1 MRHLKEISRLEAFS
15 DAVFAFALTLLVVSL
30 EVPSSYAEL
39 MNIMRG
45 FVPFA
50 CTFALVTWIWY
61 EHNKFFRRYGMEDP
75 FTVFV
80 NGILLFLVL
89 IFVYPLKFMAT
100 MVFARFGIAAPVVIQ
115 ITNQDIPALMAVYS
129 LGFVVL
135 FASFALLYWHAWR
148 RRDALALTEEERMM
162 LKSSL
167 GHHAI
172 SISVG
177 LASVVL
183 ALALP
188 VRWSWLAGPL
198 YGVMGPLHGWWGH
211 RSHAR
216 VERLRAARAAGAGA
230 LLVLALVIAS
240 GHAEGGPPPSPR
252 LRRGLAEARRA
263 EAGLRSAQPQ
273 GSQTPRQRLDSA
285 IERIVRSVNATWGIY
300 AKSIETGEEIAIDAD
315 RQMDTMSVI
324 KIPLMVEVFQQI
336 KDGRF
341 TLADK
346 YTLTKEDILPG
357 TGIMRS
363 LDPGAVLTVK
373 DLITLMIIVSDNT
386 ATDVLYRMVG
396 GVEAVNRRMDALG
409 LPKTRAPAP
418 SRAWFDALRAAPSAA
433 DFHRAAKTPYGL
445 STPREIGL
453 LLERMERGT
462 LVDKAASDQMLQI
475 LRGQVYRSRIPRL
488 VSGFRIPH
496 KTGDFLPHI
505 ANDVGVLESQGTTVV
520 LSVFTANHFGSGDT
534 IEEAIG
540 RLSAEIA
547 SYFSYGRR

>member
-30 EVPSSYAEL
+30 EVPSSYVEL

-75 FTVFV
+75 FTVFI

-100 MVFARFGIAAPVVIQ
+100 MVFARFGIGAPVAIE
-115 ITNQDIPALMAVYS
+115 ISNRDIPGLMVVYS

-148 RRDALALTEEERMM
+148 RRDLLALSEEERMM

-167 GHHAI
+167 SHHLI
-172 SISVG
+172 SISIG

-183 ALALP
+183 ALVLP

-198 YGVMGPLHGWWGH
+198 YGLMGPLHGWWGH

-216 VERLRAARAAGAGA
+216 VERLRATRAAGVGA
-230 LLVLALVIAS
+230 LLLLVALATPAF
-240 GHAEGGPPPSPR
+240 
-252 LRRGLAEARRA
+252 
-263 EAGLRSAQPQ
+263 AQPTQ
-273 GSQTPRQRLDSA
+273 PPATPRQRLDSA

-300 AKSIETGEEIAIDAD
+300 AKSIETGEEIAVDAD

-324 KIPLMVEVFQQI
+324 KIPLMVEAFQLI
-336 KDGRF
+336 KDGKF

-396 GVEAVNRRMDALG
+396 GVETVNRRMDALG

-418 SRAWFDALRAAPSAA
+418 SRAWFDALRASPSAA
-433 DFHRAAKTPYGL
+433 EFHRAAKTPYGL

-462 LVDKAASDQMLQI
+462 LVDKGASDQMLQI

-496 KTGDFLPHI
+496 KTGDFLPYI

-520 LSVFTANHFGSGDT
+520 LSIFTANHFGSGDT